1 MQTYT
6 TPGEQP
12 IGPTDNPV
20 SLLARRAEADP
31 DSIALSH
38 RVGDRFEPITV
49 GEMLATVKELAAGL
63 LALGV
68 QKGDR
73 VAIFCSTRYEFTL
86 LDYAIWA
93 ARAATVTI
101 FPTSSTEQVEWIVGD
116 SESLVLIC
124 ETPAMKAMY
133 DEVSDRLPACRH
145 ALVIDDGALMQLVDS
160 ATDLLRA
167 EVERRIEEID
177 HGDLATLV
185 YTSGTTGRPKGVM
198 LTHGNIAYG
207 LAQLDATVPA
217 MMRKGERT
225 LLFLPLAHIASRS
238 VQITSVAAG
247 VQIFY
252 ASSVDA
258 LLEELAMV
266 KPTWLFAVP
275 RVFEKVYNGA
285 VQKAHADGKGAIFD
299 RAVNVAIAYSQGI
312 AKGRIGLATRLQHS
326 LFDRLVYSKL
336 RPVFGGELT
345 YAISSAA
352 PLGDRLGHFFRG
364 IGLTPVEAYGLTEVT
379 GASNINTTDEQRIGT
394 VGRPLPG
401 TTIGIADDGEVMIKG
416 AGVMAGYWRNEQATK
431 AAIEPDGW
439 FHSGD
444 IGELDEDGY
453 LRITGRLKEILIT
466 AGGKNVAPAVLE
478 DRLRASALVSQ
489 CLVIGD
495 AKPFIAALVTI
506 DEEALPGWAEANGKA
521 SSSLDDLI
529 DDPDLTAAVQEAV
542 DGANQAVS
550 RAESIREFRI
560 LPEDLTVEGGQLTP
574 TLKVKRDVVLE
585 ENADILKDIYQKSV
599 AP

>member
-1 MQTYT
+1 MRTYT
-6 TPGEQP
+6 TPGEQTV
-12 IGPTDNPV
+12 GPSDNPV
-20 SLLARRAEADP
+20 SLLALRASDDP
-31 DSIALSH
+31 NSVALSH
-38 RVGDRFEPITV
+38 RVGDGFEDITV
-49 GEMLATVKELAAGL
+49 GQTYSTVKELAAGL

-86 LDYAIWA
+86 FDYAIWA
-93 ARAATVTI
+93 AGAVTVTI
-101 FPTSSTEQVEWIVGD
+101 FPTSSAEQVEWIVGD

-133 DEVSDRLPACRH
+133 DDVADRLPACRH
-145 ALVIDDGALMQLVDS
+145 VLVIDDGAIEQLVDG
-160 ATDLLRA
+160 ATDLLRT
-167 EVERRIEEID
+167 EVDRRIEEIAFT
-177 HGDLATLV
+177 DLATLV

-198 LTHGNIAYG
+198 LTHGNLAYG
-207 LAQLDATVPA
+207 LAQLDVTVPA
-217 MMRKGERT
+217 MMRSGERT

-238 VQITSVAAG
+238 VQITSITAG

-285 VQKAHADGKGAIFD
+285 VQKADADGKGAIFD

-312 AKGRIGLATRLQHS
+312 AKGSIGLTTRLQHA

-336 RPVFGGELT
+336 RSVFGGELV

-364 IGLTPVEAYGLTEVT
+364 IGLTPVEAYGLTETT
-379 GASNINTTDEQRIGT
+379 GASNINTTAEQKIGT

-401 TTIGIADDGEVMIKG
+401 STIGIADDGEVMIKG
-416 AGVMAGYWRNEQATK
+416 PGVMPGYWRNEQATN

-444 IGELDEDGY
+444 IGDLDDDGY

-478 DRLRASALVSQ
+478 DRIRASALVSQ

-495 AKPFIAALVTI
+495 AQPFIAALVTI
-506 DEEALPGWAEANGKA
+506 DEDALPGWAEANGKPA
-521 SSSLDDLI
+521 ASLDDLI
-529 DDPDLTAAVQEAV
+529 ADPDLAAAVQEAV
-542 DGANQAVS
+542 DGANLAVS

-574 TLKVKRDVVLE
+574 TLKVKRAVVMDEYADVVE
-585 ENADILKDIYQKSV
+585 DIYHKGEN
-599 AP
+599 

>member
-1 MQTYT
+1 MHTFT
-6 TPGEQP
+6 TPGEQT

-20 SLLARRAEADP
+20 SLLAKRASEDP
-31 DSIALSH
+31 GSIALSY
-38 RVGDRFEPITV
+38 RVGDGFAHITV
-49 GEMLATVKELAAGL
+49 GEMHSTVKELAAGL
-63 LALGV
+63 LALGL

-93 ARAATVTI
+93 AGAATVTI
-101 FPTSSTEQVEWIVGD
+101 FPTSSTEQLEWIVGD

-124 ETPAMKAMY
+124 ETEAMKAMY
-133 DEVSDRLPACRH
+133 DTVAEQLPACRH
-145 ALVIDDGALMQLVDS
+145 ALVIDDGAMDHLVNG
-160 ATDLLRA
+160 ATDLLRT
-167 EVERRIEEID
+167 EVDHRIEEIN

-198 LTHGNIAYG
+198 LSHGNLAYG
-207 LAQLDATVPA
+207 IAQLDATVPA
-217 MMRKGERT
+217 MMRTGERT

-238 VQITSVAAG
+238 VQITSIAAG

-285 VQKAHADGKGAIFD
+285 VQKAHAEGKGGIFD
-299 RAVNVAIAYSQGI
+299 RAVDVAIAYSEGI
-312 AKGRIGLATRLQHS
+312 AKGRIGFTTRAQHFV
-326 LFDRLVYSKL
+326 FDRLVYGKL
-336 RPVFGGELT
+336 RQVFGGELV

-352 PLGDRLGHFFRG
+352 PLGNRLGHFFRG
-364 IGLTPVEAYGLTEVT
+364 IGLTPVEAYGLTETT

-416 AGVMAGYWRNEQATK
+416 AGVMADYWRNEEATR

-444 IGELDEDGY
+444 IGELDADGY

-478 DRLRASALVSQ
+478 DRLLASALASQGLVS
-489 CLVIGD
+489 GD
-495 AKPFIAALVTI
+495 AQPFIAALVTI
-506 DEEALPGWAEANGKA
+506 DEDALPAWAHANEKP
-521 SSSLDDLI
+521 SSTLDALI
-529 DDPDLTAAVQEAV
+529 DDPDLEAAVQDAV
-542 DGANQAVS
+542 DGANEAVS

-560 LPEDLTVEGGQLTP
+560 LAEDLTVEGGQLTP
-574 TLKVKRDVVLE
+574 TLKVKREVVLA
-585 ENADILKDIYQKSV
+585 ENDALVIDIYQQ
-599 AP
+599 

>member
-1 MQTYT
+1 VHTYT
-6 TPGEQP
+6 TPGEQA

-20 SLLARRAEADP
+20 SLLAKRASGDP
-31 DSIALSH
+31 DSVALSY
-38 RVGDRFEPITV
+38 RVGDGFEHITV
-49 GEMLATVKELAAGL
+49 GEMYSTVKELAAGI

-93 ARAATVTI
+93 AGAATVTI
-101 FPTSSTEQVEWIVGD
+101 FPTSSTEQLEWIVGD

-124 ETPAMKAMY
+124 ETPTMKAMY
-133 DEVSDRLPACRH
+133 DKIAERLPDCRH
-145 ALVIDDGALMQLVDS
+145 ALVIDDGAMDKLANG
-160 ATDLLRA
+160 ATDLLRT
-167 EVERRIEEID
+167 EVDRRIEEIT

-198 LTHGNIAYG
+198 LSHGNLAYG

-217 MMRKGERT
+217 MMRPGERT

-238 VQITSVAAG
+238 VQITSIAAG

-252 ASSVDA
+252 ASSVEA
-258 LLEELAMV
+258 LLEELSMV

-285 VQKAHADGKGAIFD
+285 VQKAQSEGKGGIFD
-299 RAVNVAIAYSQGI
+299 RAVGVAIAYSEGI
-312 AKGRIGLATRLQHS
+312 AKGRIGVATRVQHS
-326 LFDRLVYSKL
+326 LFDRLVYGKL
-336 RPVFGGELT
+336 REVFGGELV

-364 IGLTPVEAYGLTEVT
+364 IGLIPVEAYGLTETT

-416 AGVMAGYWRNEQATK
+416 AGVMAGYWRNEEATK
-431 AAIEPDGW
+431 DAIEPEGW
-439 FHSGD
+439 FHTGD
-444 IGELDEDGY
+444 IGELDGDGY

-478 DRLRASALVSQ
+478 DRLRASVLVSQ

-495 AKPFIAALVTI
+495 AQPFIAALVTI
-506 DEEALPGWAEANGKA
+506 DEDALPAWAQANEKP
-521 SSSLDDLI
+521 SSSLDALI
-529 DDPDLTAAVQEAV
+529 DDPDLKDAVQDAV
-542 DGANQAVS
+542 DGANEAVS

-560 LPEDLTVEGGQLTP
+560 LAEDLTVEGGQLTP
-574 TLKVKRDVVLE
+574 TLKVKREVVLE
-585 ENADILKDIYQKSV
+585 ENAAVVNDIYQH
-599 AP
+599 